1 MTVELISVYQA
12 NGDVKNG
19 KDPDVILTLWN
30 LLCERGD
37 DVNISHK
44 EVPSMR
50 DHCDFVANRPYRD
63 WYLIRNADNQIVGA
77 CYISKQGE
85 IGIQIF
91 KAYWRRGFASA
102 ALRQLMERS
111 WRGGD
116 RLLANINPR
125 NAASVGLFKKF
136 GFELLQH
143 TYAKEF

>member
-77 CYISKQGE
+77 CYIPNRGRSAFRFLKP
-85 IGIQIF
+85 IG
-91 KAYWRRGFASA
+91 AGDLRRRRSGSLWSGVGA
-102 ALRQLMERS
+102 AAI
-111 WRGGD
+111 GC
-116 RLLANINPR
+116 
-125 NAASVGLFKKF
+125 
-136 GFELLQH
+136 
-143 TYAKEF
+143 